1 MVGTGVWDHVSML
14 LELPYL
20 PPSISANHFPI
31 QCLTNLTATERLGL
45 PRAHLPLIHLIY
57 SHTPDPPPYEV

>member
-14 LELPYL
+14 LELPHL

-31 QCLTNLTATERLGL
+31 QCLTNLTATQRLGL
-45 PRAHLPLIHLIY
+45 PRAT
-57 SHTPDPPPYEV
+57 SH